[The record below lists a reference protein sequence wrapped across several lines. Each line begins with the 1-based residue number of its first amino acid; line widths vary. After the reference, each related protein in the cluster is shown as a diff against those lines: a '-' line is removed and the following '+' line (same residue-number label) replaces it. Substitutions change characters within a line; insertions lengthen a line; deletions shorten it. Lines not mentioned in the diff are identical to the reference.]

1 LFANGLTCNKEEK
14 KLMENERSEHIL
26 QVASKYQVAFDLMCA
41 IAEEDGKQFG
51 KPDPRTYYFT
61 LYQQCLKVVS
71 GVPVEDAL
79 RSL

>member
-1 LFANGLTCNKEEK
+1 
-14 KLMENERSEHIL
+14 MENEATAQFL
-26 QVASKYQVAFDLMCA
+26 QVDSKYQVAFDLMCA

-71 GVPVEDAL
+71 GVPVDEAL
-79 RSL
+79 RSS